1 MGTSHRVI
9 RKAIAQPAKPRRSST
24 PYVGCFAS
32 CQECTTSLAGGA
44 DSYLVRRFKSNKFS
58 QSHVESERFSRLH
71 SVPLSARRCPQ
82 TVLQPGNLYGFPTA
96 GGGSSQGRL
105 VIEPTRVMLGR
116 SRITRALPLAREA
129 IPQESD
135 FILDVNTSVWPGC
148 NFPHFVVNRVSS

>member
-9 RKAIAQPAKPRRSST
+9 RKAIAQPAKLRRSST

-32 CQECTTSLAGGA
+32 CQKCRTSLAGGA
-44 DSYLVRRFKSNKFS
+44 DSYIVRRFKSNKLR
-58 QSHVESERFSRLH
+58 QSHAGSERFSGPHNILF
-71 SVPLSARRCPQ
+71 SARRSPE

-116 SRITRALPLAREA
+116 SRIPRALPLAREA

-148 NFPHFVVNRVSS
+148 NFPHFVVSRVSS

>member
-1 MGTSHRVI
+1 MARTRTSFVDSNRTNLVSPM
-9 RKAIAQPAKPRRSST
+9 RNQNDSQGCIA
-24 PYVGCFAS
+24 F
-32 CQECTTSLAGGA
+32 
-44 DSYLVRRFKSNKFS
+44 
-58 QSHVESERFSRLH
+58 
-71 SVPLSARRCPQ
+71 PLSARRSPQ